1 MQYQDVEVDIDEE
14 SLQNIAETTGGEY
27 FRATDTQS
35 LASIYKEIDQLEKTK
50 IQVTEFSKK
59 EELYHWFVLAL
70 VVCLIGEITLRNTV
84 FKSIP

>member
-1 MQYQDVEVDIDEE
+1 MDIDEE
-14 SLQNIAETTGGEY
+14 SLKDIAEITGGTY
-27 FRATDTQS
+27 FRATDTKS
-35 LASIYKEIDQLEKTK
+35 LSAIYQEIDQLEKTK
-50 IQVTEFSKK
+50 IQVKEYNKK